1 MKKRPPTKLEPITSK
16 GDKNE
21 EANNSSTDN
30 TVEIEQTIDNLVV
43 TAIGKD
49 RPGIVHELSKIVL
62 EHKGNVVDS
71 RMTVLGGEFAILL
84 LVSGKW
90 DTIARLEALLPK
102 LEHKLELTI
111 QTKRTSDRPIKLEHL
126 PYHVEVVSIDHPG
139 IVYEVAD
146 FFSSR
151 QINVEEM
158 NTSSHHAPHTGT
170 PMFVL
175 NIVLGIPKEESITQL
190 RENFLDFCDSQNL
203 DGMLEPIK

>member
-1 MKKRPPTKLEPITSK
+1 LEP
-16 GDKNE
+16 
-21 EANNSSTDN
+21 
-30 TVEIEQTIDNLVV
+30 
-43 TAIGKD
+43 
-49 RPGIVHELSKIVL
+49 
-62 EHKGNVVDS
+62 
-71 RMTVLGGEFAILL
+71 
-84 LVSGKW
+84 
-90 DTIARLEALLPK
+90 
-102 LEHKLELTI
+102 KLELTI

-175 NIVLGIPKEESITQL
+175 NMVLGIPKEESITQL
-190 RENFLDFCDSQNL
+190 RENFLDFCDEQNL

>member
-1 MKKRPPTKLEPITSK
+1 MEKKSPTNPSQ
-16 GDKNE
+16 
-21 EANNSSTDN
+21 
-30 TVEIEQTIDNLVV
+30 TVTDNLVI

-49 RPGIVHELSKIVL
+49 RPGIINELSRIVL
-62 EHKGNVVDS
+62 EQKGNVVDS

-90 DTIARLEALLPK
+90 DTIARLEATLPK
-102 LEHKLELTI
+102 FQEKLELTI
-111 QTKRTSDRPIKLEHL
+111 LTKRTSDRPIKHEHL
-126 PYHVEVVSIDHPG
+126 PYHVEVISIDHPG
-139 IVYEVAD
+139 IVYKVAD

-175 NIVLGIPKEESITQL
+175 NMVLGVPRKESITQL